1 MNLPAR
7 SSPSDFACGPL
18 PPGLWRADQLE
29 GHGQPV
35 VASGHA
41 ALDAELP
48 GGGWP
53 LHALTELLLPRAG
66 IGEWRLLA
74 PALRRATQ
82 GGRSLVLISPPHLP
96 YGPALQA
103 QGLPLAQML
112 LVRAEPTEDRLWT
125 IEQTLKSASFGA
137 LLAWL
142 PQARPEQLRRLQLAA
157 QAANGLVFVVRPLP
171 ARHES
176 SPAPLRLICQAARD
190 VRPGAVMRMLAVQ
203 ILKRRGPVLETPV
216 LLDLPQPLAAAR
228 TVRARPPVAKTNPQP
243 FGLPS
248 SVRPGPTPPPNPA
261 PCQDQPP
268 VTHPAPHPGLHAVL
282 LASPTEPTRQPAPA
296 LARIGGAKP
305 PLPVI
310 ADVLDRARFP
320 ASAA

>member
-7 SSPSDFACGPL
+7 PSRSGAACGPL

-53 LHALTELLLPRAG
+53 LHALTELLLARAG

-74 PALRRATQ
+74 PALRQAMQ
-82 GGRSLVLISPPHLP
+82 GRRSLVLISPPHLP

-103 QGLPLAQML
+103 LGLPLAHML
-112 LVRAEPTEDRLWT
+112 LIRAEPTEDRLWA

-142 PQARPEQLRRLQLAA
+142 PQVRAEQLRRLQLAA
-157 QAANGLVFVVRPLP
+157 QAANGLVFVIRPLP
-171 ARHES
+171 AQHES

-190 VRPGAVMRMLAVQ
+190 VRPGAVLRKLAVQ
-203 ILKRRGPVLETPV
+203 LLKRRGPVLETPV

-228 TVRARPPVAKTNPQP
+228 TVRAQPPATKTNLRP
-243 FGLPS
+243 FGSLS
-248 SVRPGPTPPPNPA
+248 EPA
-261 PCQDQPP
+261 
-268 VTHPAPHPGLHAVL
+268 
-282 LASPTEPTRQPAPA
+282 RQPAPA
-296 LARIGGAKP
+296 LARIGGAKLP
-305 PLPVI
+305 PPVI
-310 ADVLDRARFP
+310 ADVLDRARLP